1 MSEEKKNEVMDI
13 KPQDDSTIDG
23 AFRIAT
29 AMSKSEMVPKHFQ
42 NKPMDCFLGLQIA
55 KRMNLDP
62 FAVLQNLYV
71 VHGTPAFSAKFLIAM
86 ANKSGTFSTP
96 IMFRWEGDKDTLKAT
111 AYAKHAAS
119 GEEVS
124 FEFSM
129 EDAKAEGY
137 TKNPKYKSMGRLMLA
152 YRAATLFTRLF
163 CPETAMGSVTVEEV
177 EDMKYAKGDASPAP
191 YTPENDGTDILPAPA
206 ATKAAPIEPEVMPKK
221 SGDGEL
227 AFLDAK

>member
-1 MSEEKKNEVMDI
+1 MSEDKTKYEI

-29 AMSKSEMVPKHFQ
+29 AMSKSDMVPKHFQ
-42 NKPMDCFLGLQIA
+42 NKPTDCFLALNIS
-55 KRMNLDP
+55 KRLNIDP

-71 VHGTPAFSAKFLIAM
+71 VHGTPAFSSKFLIAM

-96 IMFRWEGDKDTLKAT
+96 IMFQWTGEGDSLTAK

-129 EDAKAEGY
+129 ADAKAEGY
-137 TKNPKYKSMGRLMLA
+137 TKNPKYKTMGKLMLA
-152 YRAATLFTRLF
+152 YRAATLFTRLY
-163 CPETAMGSVTVEEV
+163 CPESAMGAVTVEEA
-177 EDMKYAKGDASPAP
+177 EDMKYAKGEASAP
-191 YTPENDGTDILPAPA
+191 RYEVENLLEDEPQSESVEVAEVLPPEKVEEKTCKPEGTL
-206 ATKAAPIEPEVMPKK
+206 
-221 SGDGEL
+221 L
-227 AFLDAK
+227 